1 MYMAKIGIMGGTFD
15 PIHNGHLMLGRQ
27 ALEEYGLDQV
37 WYMPSGQPPH
47 KKDHVVTDA
56 ADRLEMVR
64 LAVDG
69 IDGFVCSDFE
79 IRRPGITYSVETLR
93 LLRQEYPEDEFYFI
107 IGADS
112 FYEIEHWYQPQEIL
126 KLTALLV
133 AGREYPGAGRT
144 MKEQKTF
151 LEEKY
156 QACVHFLHCAEMDV
170 SSSELRRSISGGGSV
185 EGLVPEAVL
194 SYIEEKGLYKAN

>member
-1 MYMAKIGIMGGTFD
+1 MAKIGIMGGTFD

-47 KKDHVVTDA
+47 KKDHAVTDA

-64 LAVDG
+64 RAVDG

-79 IRRPGITYSVETLR
+79 IQRPGITYSVETLR
-93 LLRQEYPEDEFYFI
+93 LLRQEYPADEFYFI

-112 FYEIEHWYQPQEIL
+112 FYEIERWFQPQEIL
-126 KLTALLV
+126 KLTALMV
-133 AGREYPGAGRT
+133 AVREYPGAARS
-144 MKEQKTF
+144 MEEQKKL

-156 QACVHFLHCAEMDV
+156 QARVHFLHCAKMDV
-170 SSSELRRSISGGGSV
+170 SSSGLRRSIS
-185 EGLVPEAVL
+185 EGEPVGDLIPEAVL
-194 SYIEEKGLYKAN
+194 SYIKEKGLYKA